1 MATFI
6 EEVKRKAI
14 EMAEEEMTHIIENA
28 TDEYRAGVDIL
39 FGLALARFIEE
50 IQKAED
56 IIAYNNA
63 INGILETE
71 V

>member
-39 FGLALARFIEE
+39 FGLALARFIE
-50 IQKAED
+50 KRTLLH
-56 IIAYNNA
+56 IIMQSM
-63 INGILETE
+63 GF
-71 V
+71 